1 MLSLLYGHQSWPQLA
16 TWFPAFLEG
25 TAGALDVAVYH
36 SYNQI
41 VPDPPRILYL
51 NQTPPSGDVVTQ
63 KGASPG
69 GTGWQAKAMAGWA
82 KAANVP
88 LWLGEGGPHNGGGG
102 GEFSSTFVSSFG
114 APCCSQESVARCFV
128 VSSALRLT
136 HAVEWHAEIG
146 YLDTLGTLASL
157 NHSVFAR
164 QTLVGGNYELLRC
177 SSGQPT
183 GPEPTAGCDFEPHPD
198 YWVALLWRI
207 HMGATV
213 LSVPRLEP
221 SASTEAADY
230 VRLYAHCATVS
241 TNTTSTGGGP
251 LSIAFANTADSVTFR
266 LTLPKSLWSQR
277 RDEYHL
283 TAANRSQGFS
293 SRRLSLNGGSALT
306 VSDDGIMPPLTPR
319 SQESLL
325 NGVLILE
332 PVSLGYVVFP
342 DAKVRACM

>member
-1 MLSLLYGHQSWPQLA
+1 M
-16 TWFPAFLEG
+16 
-25 TAGALDVAVYH
+25 
-36 SYNQI
+36 
-41 VPDPPRILYL
+41 R
-51 NQTPPSGDVVTQ
+51 
-63 KGASPG
+63 
-69 GTGWQAKAMAGWA
+69 
-82 KAANVP
+82 
-88 LWLGEGGPHNGGGG
+88 
-102 GEFSSTFVSSFG
+102 
-114 APCCSQESVARCFV
+114 
-128 VSSALRLT
+128 
-136 HAVEWHAEIG
+136 AEIG
-146 YLDTLGTLASL
+146 YMDTLGTLASL

-213 LSVPRLEP
+213 LSAPRLEP
-221 SASTEAADY
+221 SSSMAADY
-230 VRLYAHCATVS
+230 VRLYAHC
-241 TNTTSTGGGP
+241 TSPGGGS
-251 LSIAFANTADSVTFR
+251 LSIAFANTADSITFR

-293 SRRLSLNGGSALT
+293 SRRLSLNGGPALT
-306 VSDDGIMPPLTPR
+306 VSDDGILPPLTPR
-319 SQESLL
+319 SQGSLP

-342 DAKVRACM
+342 AAKVRACM